1 MSTRT
6 GPEDVIHR
14 RLQMLA
20 RALPGAIL
28 GDATAVHKARVASRR
43 VREALPVVLAGTP
56 AKKRRKLAEE
66 VQRVTR
72 ALGPVREL
80 DVSLGVISELAAEH
94 LDADGGLTVLRQH
107 LEVQRQAY
115 RERLVGKLED
125 YDVRRLTSRAER
137 LLTKGRRVAQPDVNA
152 LAVLMVRLTRRAEEL
167 HTSIHDA
174 GPMYAPEPIHAVR
187 IATKKLRYAFEL
199 AHDLRLLS
207 SRRALTRLKLT
218 QETLGRLHDLQVIV
232 QRLAVV
238 QASMPRSNPAIDAL
252 TALAAILEDRC
263 REQHARYL
271 LQRERLLTAV
281 DAALGDVTARAA
293 QMSETD
299 SPRVE
304 IQ

>member
-1 MSTRT
+1 
-6 GPEDVIHR
+6 
-14 RLQMLA
+14 MLA

-28 GDATAVHKARVASRR
+28 GDPIAVHKARVASRR
-43 VREALPVVLAGTP
+43 VREALPVVLAAAP
-56 AKKRRKLAEE
+56 VKKRRKLAED

-107 LEVQRQAY
+107 LEAARQAH

-125 YDVRRLTSRAER
+125 YDVRRLAARVQR
-137 LLTKGRRVAQPDVNA
+137 LLPKGRRAAPPDVHA
-152 LAVLMVRLTRRAEEL
+152 LAVLVVRLTRRAEEL
-167 HTSIHDA
+167 NTAIHDT
-174 GPMYAPEPIHAVR
+174 GPLYAPEPIHAVR

-207 SRRALTRLKLT
+207 SRRAVTRLKLT

-238 QASMPRSNPAIDAL
+238 QAAMPRSYPAAEAL
-252 TALAAILEDRC
+252 TALAVILENRC

-271 LQRERLLTAV
+271 LQRDKLIAAVETA
-281 DAALGDVTARAA
+281 LNEVTLRAA
-293 QMSETD
+293 QVSE
-299 SPRVE
+299 PPQIRVE
-304 IQ
+304 LH